1 MEIIYPIEVY
11 QKYPQHINTL
21 KKIALEFCGE
31 VAMTAIN
38 QVTGIYVYDD
48 NDESTPDYTVE
59 IHVELPQHE
68 IRAALFPPR
77 KIRGGTASPLTSKTL
92 TNWTKLNVQYAQCE
106 YDDMVAKVNGHIRRN
121 WPVDHKE
128 WLTLSKIGKNL
139 DKLQPLNIKGVEVVF
154 KENPS

>member
-1 MEIIYPIEVY
+1 MEIIYPVEVY
-11 QKYPQHINTL
+11 EKYSQQIDKLKKMTL
-21 KKIALEFCGE
+21 KICGE

-38 QVTGIYVYDD
+38 QSTEIYTFD
-48 NDESTPDYTVE
+48 NDKSTPDYTVE

-77 KIRGGTASPLTSKTL
+77 KIRGGTASPLTAKTL
-92 TNWTKLNVQYAQCE
+92 ANWIKLNVQYAQ
-106 YDDMVAKVNGHIRRN
+106 YDDMVTKVNDHIRKN

-128 WLTLSKIGKNL
+128 WLALSEIGNNL